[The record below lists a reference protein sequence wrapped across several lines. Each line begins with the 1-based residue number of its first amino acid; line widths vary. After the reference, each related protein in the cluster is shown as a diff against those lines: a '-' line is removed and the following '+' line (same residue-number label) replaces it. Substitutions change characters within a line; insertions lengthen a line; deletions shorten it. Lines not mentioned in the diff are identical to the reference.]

1 MSDQDELFDD
11 DLIDRIANF
20 VPAEVRA
27 AFYRELRH
35 CRSLPQ
41 NDEMLRII
49 RAMQFLV
56 LIMVKLPE
64 QMAMERERLEQIV
77 SRSERLLN
85 DVHEFVDEAT
95 RQIDQRLAQIS
106 ADIAKALNPQAV
118 AAQINENLRQQFIK
132 TTIPETA
139 DALAVNAAQ
148 IKKAT
153 SEFVSTALTLGGA
166 YDGAVVEARRAIE
179 DLRIHL
185 VPSHHRQQAPGG
197 RTHGCSSSGLSMVV
211 VCTPGPLHT
220 HWYRAKCLVRALDR
234 SGGAIGIHADDPRH
248 VGWQGILV
256 PGTWSTATIMPRAS
270 ESLVCGRVEARNC

>member
-77 SRSERLLN
+77 SRSEKLLN
-85 DVHEFVDEAT
+85 DVHDFVDEAT
-95 RQIDQRLAQIS
+95 RQIDQRLAQVS
-106 ADIAKALNPQAV
+106 ADIAEALNPQAV

-153 SEFVSTALTLGGA
+153 NEFVSAADTISNA
-166 YDGAVVEARRAIE
+166 YDGAAVEARRAIH
-179 DLRIHL
+179 DLESTSSQAITGNK
-185 VPSHHRQQAPGG
+185 RQAQELMA
-197 RTHGCSSSGLSMVV
+197 VV
-211 VCTPGPLHT
+211 RQD
-220 HWYRAKCLVRALDR
+220 YRWLLFALP
-234 SGGAIGIHADDPRH
+234 ALCILIGIWLR
-248 VGWQGILV
+248 VGYEHWIAAV
-256 PGTWSTATIMPRAS
+256 
-270 ESLVCGRVEARNC
+270 AR

>member
-77 SRSERLLN
+77 SRSEKLLN
-85 DVHEFVDEAT
+85 DVHEFVGEAT
-95 RQIDQRLAQIS
+95 RQIDQRLAQVS

-153 SEFVSTALTLGGA
+153 NEFVSAADTISNA
-166 YDGAVVEARRAIE
+166 YDGAAVEARRAIH
-179 DLRIHL
+179 DLESTSSQAITGNK
-185 VPSHHRQQAPGG
+185 RQAEE
-197 RTHGCSSSGLSMVV
+197 LMAVV
-211 VCTPGPLHT
+211 RQD
-220 HWYRAKCLVRALDR
+220 YRWLLFALP
-234 SGGAIGIHADDPRH
+234 ALCILIGIWLR
-248 VGWQGILV
+248 VGYEHWIAAV
-256 PGTWSTATIMPRAS
+256 
-270 ESLVCGRVEARNC
+270 AR

>member
-77 SRSERLLN
+77 SRSEKLLN
-85 DVHEFVDEAT
+85 DVHDFVDEAT
-95 RQIDQRLAQIS
+95 RQIDQRLAQVS
-106 ADIAKALNPQAV
+106 ADIAEALNPQAV

-153 SEFVSTALTLGGA
+153 NEFVSAADTISNA
-166 YDGAVVEARRAIE
+166 YDGAAVEARRAIH
-179 DLRIHL
+179 DLESTSSQAITGNK
-185 VPSHHRQQAPGG
+185 RQAEE
-197 RTHGCSSSGLSMVV
+197 LMAVV
-211 VCTPGPLHT
+211 RQD
-220 HWYRAKCLVRALDR
+220 YRWLLFALP
-234 SGGAIGIHADDPRH
+234 ALCILIGIWLR
-248 VGWQGILV
+248 VGYEHWIAAV
-256 PGTWSTATIMPRAS
+256 
-270 ESLVCGRVEARNC
+270 AR

>member
-41 NDEMLRII
+41 NDEMLRIV

-64 QMAMERERLEQIV
+64 QMAMERERFEQIV
-77 SRSERLLN
+77 SRCENLLG
-85 DVHEFVDEAT
+85 DVHEFVDEAS
-95 RQIDQRLAQIS
+95 RQIDHRLAQVS
-106 ADIAKALNPQAV
+106 ADIAKALNPPAV
-118 AAQINENLRQQFIK
+118 AAEINESLRQQFIK

-153 SEFVSTALTLGGA
+153 SAFVSATDSLNNA
-166 YDGAVVEARRAIE
+166 YDGAVVKADRAIQSLE
-179 DLRIHL
+179 TTSSQAI
-185 VPSHHRQQAPGG
+185 SGNKRQADELMAVIRQD
-197 RTHGCSSSGLSMVV
+197 
-211 VCTPGPLHT
+211 
-220 HWYRAKCLVRALDR
+220 YRWLLFALPVLCIL
-234 SGGAIGIHADDPRH
+234 IGIWLR
-248 VGWQGILV
+248 VGYEHWIGAV
-256 PGTWSTATIMPRAS
+256 
-270 ESLVCGRVEARNC
+270 AR

>member
-35 CRSLPQ
+35 CRSLAQ

-64 QMAMERERLEQIV
+64 QMSMERERLEQIV

-118 AAQINENLRQQFIK
+118 AAQINENLRQQFIQ

-153 SEFVSTALTLGGA
+153 SEFVSTAHTLGGA

-179 DLRIHL
+179 DLESTSSQAITGNK
-185 VPSHHRQQAPGG
+185 RQAEELMAVVRQDYRWLLFALPALCMLIGI
-197 RTHGCSSSGLSMVV
+197 GLSV
-211 VCTPGPLHT
+211 
-220 HWYRAKCLVRALDR
+220 WYERWI
-234 SGGAIGIHADDPRH
+234 GA
-248 VGWQGILV
+248 V
-256 PGTWSTATIMPRAS
+256 
-270 ESLVCGRVEARNC
+270 AR

>member
-77 SRSERLLN
+77 SRSEKLLN
-85 DVHEFVDEAT
+85 DVHDFVDEAT
-95 RQIDQRLAQIS
+95 RQIDQRLAQVS
-106 ADIAKALNPQAV
+106 ADIAEALNPQAV

-139 DALAVNAAQ
+139 DALSVSAAQ

-153 SEFVSTALTLGGA
+153 NEFVSAADTISNA
-166 YDGAVVEARRAIE
+166 YDGAAVDARRVIQELESTSSQAI
-179 DLRIHL
+179 
-185 VPSHHRQQAPGG
+185 SGNKRQADELMAVIRQD
-197 RTHGCSSSGLSMVV
+197 
-211 VCTPGPLHT
+211 
-220 HWYRAKCLVRALDR
+220 YRWLLFALPVLCIL
-234 SGGAIGIHADDPRH
+234 IGIWLR
-248 VGWQGILV
+248 VGYEHWIGAV
-256 PGTWSTATIMPRAS
+256 
-270 ESLVCGRVEARNC
+270 AR

>member
-77 SRSERLLN
+77 SRSEKLLN
-85 DVHEFVDEAT
+85 DVHDFVDEAT
-95 RQIDQRLAQIS
+95 RQIDQRLAQVS
-106 ADIAKALNPQAV
+106 ADIAEALNPQAV

-153 SEFVSTALTLGGA
+153 NEFVSAADTISNA
-166 YDGAVVEARRAIE
+166 YDGAAVEARRAIH
-179 DLRIHL
+179 DLESTSSQAITGNK
-185 VPSHHRQQAPGG
+185 RQAQELMA
-197 RTHGCSSSGLSMVV
+197 VV
-211 VCTPGPLHT
+211 RQD
-220 HWYRAKCLVRALDR
+220 YRWLLFALP
-234 SGGAIGIHADDPRH
+234 ALCILIGIWLR
-248 VGWQGILV
+248 VGYEQWIAAV
-256 PGTWSTATIMPRAS
+256 
-270 ESLVCGRVEARNC
+270 AR

>member
-1 MSDQDELFDD
+1 MSDEDELFDD

-20 VPAEVRA
+20 VPDEVRA

-64 QMAMERERLEQIV
+64 QMALERERLEQIV
-77 SRSERLLN
+77 TRSERLLN

-148 IKKAT
+148 IKNAT
-153 SEFVSTALTLGGA
+153 SEFVSATHTLNNA
-166 YDGAVVEARRAIE
+166 YDGAVVEAHRAIQNLE
-179 DLRIHL
+179 STSSQAITGNK
-185 VPSHHRQQAPGG
+185 RQAEELMAVVHQDYRWLLFALPVLCILIGI
-197 RTHGCSSSGLSMVV
+197 GLSV
-211 VCTPGPLHT
+211 GYE
-220 HWYRAKCLVRALDR
+220 HWI
-234 SGGAIGIHADDPRH
+234 GA
-248 VGWQGILV
+248 V
-256 PGTWSTATIMPRAS
+256 
-270 ESLVCGRVEARNC
+270 AR

>member
-95 RQIDQRLAQIS
+95 RQIDQHLAQIS

-118 AAQINENLRQQFIK
+118 AAQINENLRQQFIQ

-153 SEFVSTALTLGGA
+153 SDFVSATDSLNNA
-166 YDGAVVEARRAIE
+166 YDGAVVKADRAIQSLE
-179 DLRIHL
+179 TTSSQAI
-185 VPSHHRQQAPGG
+185 SGNKRQADE
-197 RTHGCSSSGLSMVV
+197 LMAVV
-211 VCTPGPLHT
+211 RQD
-220 HWYRAKCLVRALDR
+220 YRWLLFVLPALCLL
-234 SGGAIGIHADDPRH
+234 IGIGLTVWYERWIGAVPR
-248 VGWQGILV
+248 
-256 PGTWSTATIMPRAS
+256 
-270 ESLVCGRVEARNC
+270 

>member
-11 DLIDRIANF
+11 DLIDRIGNF

-77 SRSERLLN
+77 ARSERLLN

-153 SEFVSTALTLGGA
+153 NEFVSAADTISNA
-166 YDGAVVEARRAIE
+166 YDGAAVDARRVIQE
-179 DLRIHL
+179 L
-185 VPSHHRQQAPGG
+185 
-197 RTHGCSSSGLSMVV
+197 
-211 VCTPGPLHT
+211 
-220 HWYRAKCLVRALDR
+220 
-234 SGGAIGIHADDPRH
+234 
-248 VGWQGILV
+248 
-256 PGTWSTATIMPRAS
+256 
-270 ESLVCGRVEARNC
+270 E

>member
-41 NDEMLRII
+41 NDEMLRIV

-64 QMAMERERLEQIV
+64 QMAMERERFEQIV
-77 SRSERLLN
+77 SRCENLLG
-85 DVHEFVDEAT
+85 DVHEFVDEAS
-95 RQIDQRLAQIS
+95 RQIDHRLAQVS
-106 ADIAKALNPQAV
+106 ADIAKALNPPAV
-118 AAQINENLRQQFIK
+118 AAEINESLRQQFIK

-153 SEFVSTALTLGGA
+153 SAFVSATDSLNNA
-166 YDGAVVEARRAIE
+166 YDGAVVKADRAIQSLE
-179 DLRIHL
+179 TTSSQAI
-185 VPSHHRQQAPGG
+185 SGNKRQADELMAVVRQDYRWLLFALPVLCILIG
-197 RTHGCSSSGLSMVV
+197 SGLTVWYE
-211 VCTPGPLHT
+211 
-220 HWYRAKCLVRALDR
+220 HWI
-234 SGGAIGIHADDPRH
+234 GA
-248 VGWQGILV
+248 V
-256 PGTWSTATIMPRAS
+256 
-270 ESLVCGRVEARNC
+270 AR